1 VALTDVENTPYP
13 RSRPANPQ
21 ADPLQN
27 VRTFLQPSEQ
37 FEQKDHRMLHA
48 SIKQRLQTNLTEQK
62 TLLCDTLI
70 LSAIEYCGIVYWP
83 AILNK
88 DKESLQRVQNCCL
101 RFCFNIRKF
110 DHISYKYKEAG
121 WMRLPERFLLHFGVF
136 LFQLSKRQLPHYL
149 YKKLIKHS
157 DIHNRPTRYN
167 DYLLFLRI
175 VGHYIKEVSPI
186 APRESIT

>member
-1 VALTDVENTPYP
+1 VIP
-13 RSRPANPQ
+13 SFFQ
-21 ADPLQN
+21 PLN
-27 VRTFLQPSEQ
+27 IVVL
-37 FEQKDHRMLHA
+37 
-48 SIKQRLQTNLTEQK
+48 
-62 TLLCDTLI
+62 
-70 LSAIEYCGIVYWP
+70 YVYWP

-121 WMRLPERFLLHFGVF
+121 WIRLPERFLLHFGVF

-157 DIHNRPTRYN
+157 DIHNRPTLL
-167 DYLLFLRI
+167 DTTTILLFYNLI
-175 VGHYIKEVSPI
+175 PNEIKQSP
-186 APRESIT
+186 SISVFKSKFKKYLFATPITL

>member
-1 VALTDVENTPYP
+1 MKFFRYIIILEYILTGIYLQQRKIKYKLV
-13 RSRPANPQ
+13 RSINI
-21 ADPLQN
+21 
-27 VRTFLQPSEQ
+27 F
-37 FEQKDHRMLHA
+37 
-48 SIKQRLQTNLTEQK
+48 
-62 TLLCDTLI
+62 

-157 DIHNRPTRYN
+157 DIPTTVLL
-167 DYLLFLRI
+167 DTTIILLFLRI
-175 VGHYIKEVSPI
+175 VRHYIKEVSPI